1 MTWKFIQNIFKKHF
15 QKTKELWF
23 KRSTQKQ
30 TLSNA
35 LILVMTS
42 QILKFMGWVKIQKND
57 FIKNE
62 TWPFYEIEKK
72 S

>member
-62 TWPFYEIEKK
+62 TWPFYEI
-72 S
+72 